1 MKNNHYKIIR
11 IVSVVII
18 TLLLAGSGIF
28 SFLQRK
34 EKRDA
39 MLHQG
44 IYENNEEASYEQ
56 QWEPEVDDTVS
67 STVSP
72 TDISL
77 PSDLTSPSD
86 LEPQQVET
94 QPSKP
99 LEEKITVKYVKAIK
113 ATNIRK
119 EDKASADKVSVLT
132 KGAEL
137 EYVSES
143 KSRYE
148 VKYAGNKTGWVVKS
162 CCEVVEK
169 EVIIKHVQQYV
180 SGDPINLKGTAEGDG
195 LAKVLKNQST
205 MGASI
210 AIIQNGQVAYHFEYG
225 YANKENKKFVTED
238 TKFRIASVT
247 KVFTSMMAMK
257 QVDEGILDL
266 DKDISDYLGFKV
278 RNPSFTKEPITTRML
293 LTHTA
298 GLVDRDKMYTRNLQA
313 TLKEKN
319 HFNSQPGKTFLYS
332 NLGMGV
338 AGAVIEST
346 SKQYISEYAR
356 DKFFQPMGIDAAYD
370 AKYLSDKKMVA
381 DCYAGGKIDAS
392 NRFLTRSQSSGKPG
406 TTYHLGAGGLLISSK
421 DLAAVFSILLNNGQY
436 NGQQILSQNA
446 LNEMLTKQCETKKNF
461 EQGIGI
467 RRFEKL
473 VDNRDMYYHNGTAY
487 GILSLMAL
495 DMNDKSGVVVI
506 TSGAN
511 STRNENTVFAV
522 CDDVLNYCYSDIL

>member
-1 MKNNHYKIIR
+1 MKNNHYHIIR
-11 IVSVVII
+11 IVSVSII
-18 TLLLAGSGIF
+18 ALLLVGSGIL

-34 EKRDA
+34 DKREQFLYD
-39 MLHQG
+39 
-44 IYENNEEASYEQ
+44 NNEPSYDQ
-56 QWEPEVDDTVS
+56 QEVPEITDTNILP
-67 STVSP
+67 VSP
-72 TDISL
+72 TDL
-77 PSDLTSPSD
+77 VTPSDLVSSSD
-86 LEPQQVET
+86 IDPQPVDR
-94 QPSKP
+94 QPAQP

-119 EDKASADKVSVLT
+119 EDKSNAEKLAVLT
-132 KGAEL
+132 KGSEM

-143 KSRYE
+143 KSRYQ
-148 VKYAGNKTGWVVKS
+148 VKYAGSKTGWVVKN
-162 CCEVVEK
+162 CCELIEK
-169 EVIIKHVQQYV
+169 EVVIRHVPKYV
-180 SGDPINLKGTAEGDG
+180 SGDPIDLKGTAEGDG
-195 LAKVLKNQST
+195 LAQVLKNQST
-205 MGASI
+205 MGASV

-225 YANKENKKFVTED
+225 YANKENKKYVTED

-247 KVFTSMMAMK
+247 KVFTSMLAMK
-257 QVDEGILDL
+257 QADDGILDL
-266 DKDISDYLGFKV
+266 DKDISEILGFKV
-278 RNPSFTKEPITTRML
+278 RNPSYKTPITTRML

-298 GLVDRDKMYTRNLQA
+298 GLVDRGEEMYNSTLKA
-313 TLKEKN
+313 TLTKKE
-319 HFNSQPGKTFLYS
+319 HYNSQPGTTFLYS

-338 AGAVIEST
+338 AGAVVEKSAN
-346 SKQYISEYAR
+346 QYISEYAH
-356 DKFFQPMGIDAAYD
+356 DKFFEPMGIDAAYD
-370 AKYLSDKKMVA
+370 AKYLSDKTMVA

-392 NRFLTRSQSSGKPG
+392 NRYLTRAQSTGKPG
-406 TTYHLGAGGLLISSK
+406 ATYHLGAGGLLISSK

-461 EQGIGI
+461 EQDIGI
-467 RRFEKL
+467 RKFEKL

-495 DMNDKSGVVVI
+495 DMNDKSGVVII

>member
-1 MKNNHYKIIR
+1 MKSSSYKIIR
-11 IVSVVII
+11 IVSVAII
-18 TLLLAGSGIF
+18 TLLLAGSGIS
-28 SFLQRK
+28 SFFHLK
-34 EKRDA
+34 EKKDA
-39 MLHQG
+39 LLHQG
-44 IYENNEEASYEQ
+44 IHENNEEASYDPQPISE
-56 QWEPEVDDTVS
+56 EPDIADAT
-67 STVSP
+67 TSP
-72 TDISL
+72 TDLSL
-77 PSDLTSPSD
+77 SSELTSPSD
-86 LEPQQVET
+86 LEPEPVET
-94 QPSKP
+94 RPSKP
-99 LEEKITVKYVKAIK
+99 LEETLTIKYVKVNQ
-113 ATNIRK
+113 ATNVRK
-119 EDKASADKVSVLT
+119 EDKANAEKVSVLA
-132 KGAEL
+132 KGAEV

-143 KSRYE
+143 QSRYQ

-162 CCEVVEK
+162 CCEVLEK
-169 EVIIKHVQQYV
+169 EVVIKHAPTYV
-180 SGDPINLKGTAEGDG
+180 SGDPIDLKGTAEGDG
-195 LAKVLKNQST
+195 LAKVLKNQSA

-225 YANKENKKFVTED
+225 YANKDDKKYVTED

-247 KVFTSMMAMK
+247 KVFTSMLAMK

-298 GLVDRDKMYTRNLQA
+298 GLVDRSKMYTNNIKV
-313 TLKEKN
+313 TLKDKN

-392 NRFLTRSQSSGKPG
+392 NRFLTRAQSTGKPG
-406 TTYHLGAGGLLISSK
+406 ATYHLGAGGLLISSK

-461 EQGIGI
+461 EQDIGI
-467 RRFEKL
+467 RKFEKL

-495 DMNDKSGVVVI
+495 DMNDKSGVVII